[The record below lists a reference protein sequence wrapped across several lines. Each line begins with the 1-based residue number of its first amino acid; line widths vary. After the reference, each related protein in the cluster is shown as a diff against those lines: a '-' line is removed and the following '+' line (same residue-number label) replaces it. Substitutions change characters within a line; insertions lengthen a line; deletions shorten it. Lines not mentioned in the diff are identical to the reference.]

1 MRFVL
6 PSSNLEHVVVPE
18 PSCVWVPFCYLARRS
33 TEFIGSCKM
42 CNLVFLEAIYN
53 GKNLVF
59 WVVIL
64 FSADVLVVCEI
75 PEFFL

>member
-1 MRFVL
+1 VQFVL
-6 PSSNLEHVVVPE
+6 PSGNLEHVVVLE
-18 PSCVWVPFCYLARRS
+18 PSCVHAPFCYLARRS
-33 TEFIGSCKM
+33 TEFVESCKM
-42 CNLVFLEAIYN
+42 CNLVLFEAIYN

-64 FSADVLVVCEI
+64 FSANVLVVCEI

>member
-6 PSSNLEHVVVPE
+6 PSSNLEHVVALE
-18 PSCVWVPFCYLARRS
+18 PSCVQVPFCYLDHCI
-33 TEFIGSCKM
+33 TEFVGSCKM
-42 CNLVFLEAIYN
+42 CNLVIFYAIYN

-64 FSADVLVVCEI
+64 FSANVLVVCEI

>member
-1 MRFVL
+1 MWFVL

-18 PSCVWVPFCYLARRS
+18 LSCVRAPFCYLARRS
-33 TEFIGSCKM
+33 TEFVGSCKM
-42 CNLVFLEAIYN
+42 CNLVIFEAIYN
-53 GKNLVF
+53 GENIVL

-64 FSADVLVVCEI
+64 FSADVLVICEI

>member
-6 PSSNLEHVVVPE
+6 LSSDLEHVVVPE
-18 PSCVWVPFCYLARRS
+18 PSCVRVPFCYLARRS

-42 CNLVFLEAIYN
+42 CNLVIFETIYN

-59 WVVIL
+59 WVVIP

-75 PEFFL
+75 SEFFL

>member
-1 MRFVL
+1 M
-6 PSSNLEHVVVPE
+6 EHVVVLE
-18 PSCVWVPFCYLARRS
+18 PSCIWVPFCYLAYRS

-42 CNLVFLEAIYN
+42 CNLVIFEAIYN

-64 FSADVLVVCEI
+64 FSTDILVVCEI